1 MVCQHIPPKALPK
14 KRLRSC
20 CQAQDGLRLPEF
32 LANMDLRLCR
42 SSGSIAMHPENPE
55 SPHFPKEAIKEAA
68 AMPRTDCVYRSSGT
82 IWTYA
87 CVETSRCT
95 QKTPKDQLIV
105 AVDSLPR
112 VYCILLC
119 PGTPA
124 DIRNDSQTKTQQR
137 NSKTRPSRSP
147 QAKEHSLEACCHSV
161 HTAPRGP
168 QKDSSPA
175 ACTTRANRQR
185 PSK

>member
-1 MVCQHIPPKALPK
+1 
-14 KRLRSC
+14 
-20 CQAQDGLRLPEF
+20 
-32 LANMDLRLCR
+32 
-42 SSGSIAMHPENPE
+42 MHPENPE

-82 IWTYA
+82 LWTHA

-124 DIRNDSQTKTQQR
+124 DIRNDSQTKNPTTKQQDPAKSLPT
-137 NSKTRPSRSP
+137 SKRTFTRSMLS
-147 QAKEHSLEACCHSV
+147 
-161 HTAPRGP
+161 
-168 QKDSSPA
+168 
-175 ACTTRANRQR
+175 
-185 PSK
+185 